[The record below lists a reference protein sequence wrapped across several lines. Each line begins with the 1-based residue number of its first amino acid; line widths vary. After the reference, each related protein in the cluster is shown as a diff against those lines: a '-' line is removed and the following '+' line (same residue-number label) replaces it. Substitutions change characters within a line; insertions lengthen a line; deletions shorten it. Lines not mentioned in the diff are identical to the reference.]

1 MGQRILEEL
10 ELDREMDTLAHWL
23 AHYLA
28 EKMERAAVAPEGTAG
43 EADRQECVG
52 LILRLW
58 ERRQKWPL
66 SAPLKDIA
74 DQLNNLL
81 TPKPRFF
88 HDPSKNNTNPFLD
101 LLHELD
107 ALHRRETQVCLAA
120 WAAGLDLDKSREY
133 LQNHTE
139 HLDDAEHEITQR
151 LTQIQNLMLSP
162 EAHLD
167 GEACADFSTLS
178 GVERGKLVRERLR
191 SIAKSRTKALG
202 RS

>member
-1 MGQRILEEL
+1 
-10 ELDREMDTLAHWL
+10 MDTLARWL

-28 EKMERAAVAPEGTAG
+28 EKMERAAAAPEGTAG
-43 EADRQECVG
+43 EADRQECLH

-74 DQLNNLL
+74 DQLNSLF

-88 HDPSKNNTNPFLD
+88 HDLSTRSTNPFLD

-107 ALHRRETQVCLAA
+107 ALHHRETQVCLAA
-120 WAAGLDLDKSREY
+120 WAAGLDLEESREY
-133 LQNHTE
+133 LQNHAE
-139 HLDDAEHEITQR
+139 HLDEAERQLTQR
-151 LTQIQNLMLSP
+151 LVQIQDIMLSP

-167 GEACADFSTLS
+167 GAVCPNFSTLT
-178 GVERGKLVRERLR
+178 GVEKGKLVRERLR
-191 SIAKSRTKALG
+191 AIGKFRTKVLG